1 MFDKLSAM
9 DRQYEDIVALLGSA
23 AVQSDPSEYR
33 KQAKALA
40 EIEPLVERFREY
52 KRVVTTVAQTEELAA
67 GGDVE
72 MEELAKA
79 ELTTLVARREAL
91 VAELKVLLV
100 PKDPNDE
107 KNVVLEI
114 RAGTGGDEAALF
126 AADLFRM
133 YAKYA
138 ERQGWRL
145 ETMSTSDTGVGGIKE
160 VIATIEGRGVYSRL
174 KYESGVHRVQR
185 VPATEASGR
194 IHTSTATVAVLP
206 EAEEV
211 DIQVNEK
218 DLRID
223 TFCSSGPGGQSVNTT
238 YSAVRIT
245 HIPTG
250 VVVSQQD
257 EKSQI
262 KNRAKAMKVLRSRL
276 YEMELRKQQEAIA
289 KDRRSQVGT
298 GERSEKIRTYHF
310 KENRVSDHRVN
321 ATLYRL
327 ADVLNGDLAELLDTV
342 TSYFQSQKLKDATDT
357 PPSSGTDDA
366 DGSPLRPA

>member
-1 MFDKLSAM
+1 MFDKLNAIDERYEKLMTLISA
-9 DRQYEDIVALLGSA
+9 A
-23 AVQSDPSEYR
+23 AVQADPAEYR
-33 KQAKALA
+33 THTKALA
-40 EIEPLVERFREY
+40 EIQPLVETFREY
-52 KRVVTTVAQTEELAA
+52 KSVLTEIGQVQELVESNEGDMRELAQREIRTLEVRR
-67 GGDVE
+67 DR
-72 MEELAKA
+72 L
-79 ELTTLVARREAL
+79 LTEIKT
-91 VAELKVLLV
+91 LLV

-133 YAKYA
+133 YNKFS

-145 ETMSTSDTGVGGIKE
+145 EVLSVNETGVGGLKE
-160 VIATIEGRGVYSRL
+160 TIALIEGRQVYSRL

-185 VPATEASGR
+185 VPETEASGR

-211 DIQVNEK
+211 DVQIDPKE
-218 DLRID
+218 LRID

-245 HIPTG
+245 HLPTG
-250 VVVSQQD
+250 MVVSQQD

-262 KNRAKAMKVLRSRL
+262 KNKAKAMTVLRSRL
-276 YEMELRKQQEAIA
+276 YEMELQKQQEAIA

-298 GERSEKIRTYHF
+298 GERSEKIRTYNF
-310 KENRVSDHRVN
+310 PQNRITDHRISF
-321 ATLYRL
+321 TTHRL
-327 ADVLNGDLAELLDTV
+327 GEVLNGDLTEFVDNLV
-342 TSYFQSQKLKDATDT
+342 THYQSEKLKEAQELTT
-357 PPSSGTDDA
+357 QP
-366 DGSPLRPA
+366 